1 MFTVL
6 VVDDDDRFLSLFHQN
21 ADSWPGVRIETVSS
35 VREAEDFLRN
45 NSCDTIVS
53 EYNLPEKNGID
64 LLRHIRSRHGDIP
77 FILLTGYG
85 SEEVAAGASR
95 YGICAYIMKRGDPV
109 PLFSEIYG
117 KIRVELKR
125 KKDEEAL
132 RERESRCRT
141 ILESQ
146 PGLICRLGPGLDL
159 TYANR
164 TFINFSGAVEDEMT
178 KTRFQDYIIGD
189 DQESFLTAVREL
201 TPGTPS
207 FTREFRFR
215 TLPQELP
222 TWTEWTFTAAFDE
235 EDQPARIHG
244 TGRNISW
251 EKERAAAQ
259 VQQLENLAFL
269 SRTAMEFL
277 DMEDTVD
284 IYRYIAENLHRLLPP
299 HTSIS
304 VQSHDLLTRTERVE
318 IVIADDDVL
327 RAFREWFG
335 TDMTGVEFSLDK
347 ETFSDVDYIR
357 KGINEGPRLYYFLFQ
372 AFPEEACH
380 HVEEICSFGKGY
392 VMGFSSQGQTF
403 GNIAFYLRKGATIEN
418 SELLEAFVNQASVA
432 LLRWR
437 TRKAAEEE
445 IARVHIGLEQ
455 TVAERTEALQAA
467 NRNLESFSYSI
478 SHDLRA
484 PLRAIDGFSSI
495 FLGQYGGDLPLE
507 GRQLIELVRQNTAR
521 MADLIDAILEFSRA
535 SRMELRRENV
545 DMKTLISEVTSEQAT
560 SHTDQKIEWCIGD
573 LPQCRADP
581 LLLRQVLRNLLSN
594 AVKFSRNQEDSRIE
608 VGSFS
613 EDGHSVYFV
622 RDNGIG
628 FDPRYAD
635 RIFRVFERL
644 HSGKDYE
651 GTGIGLAIVDQIIQ
665 RHGGRVWAE
674 SDAGKGATFYF
685 TIGT

>member
-1 MFTVL
+1 
-6 VVDDDDRFLSLFHQN
+6 
-21 ADSWPGVRIETVSS
+21 
-35 VREAEDFLRN
+35 
-45 NSCDTIVS
+45 
-53 EYNLPEKNGID
+53 
-64 LLRHIRSRHGDIP
+64 LRHIRSRHGDIP
-77 FILLTGYG
+77 FILLTGHG
-85 SEEVAAGASR
+85 SEEVAAEASR

-117 KIRVELKR
+117 KIRVEFKR
-125 KKDEEAL
+125 KNDEEVL

-146 PGLICRLGPGLDL
+146 PGFICRLGPGLEL

-164 TFINFSGAVEDEMT
+164 SFISFSGAVENEIT
-178 KTRFQDYIIGD
+178 KTRFQDYIIED
-189 DQESFLTAVREL
+189 DQECFLSAVREM

-215 TLPQELP
+215 TLTQGLP

-235 EDQPARIHG
+235 ENRPARIHG

-251 EKERAAAQ
+251 EKERDAAQ
-259 VQQLENLAFL
+259 MQQLENLAFL

-277 DMEDTVD
+277 DMEDAVD
-284 IYRYIAENLHRLLPP
+284 IYRYIAECLHRLLPP

-304 VQSHDLLTRTERVE
+304 VQSHDLVTRTLRVE

-335 TDMTGVEFSLDK
+335 TDFTGVEFSLDT

-357 KGINEGPRLYYFLFQ
+357 KGINEGPRLYYFLFRK
-372 AFPEEACH
+372 FPEEACRQ
-380 HVEEICSFGKGY
+380 VEEICSFGKGY
-392 VMGFSSQGQTF
+392 VIGFSSQGQTF
-403 GNIAFYLRKGATIEN
+403 GNVAFYLKKGATIEN
-418 SELLEAFVNQASVA
+418 AQLLEAFVNQASVA
-432 LLRWR
+432 LLRWK

-445 IARVHIGLEQ
+445 IAMVHRSLEQ

-467 NRNLESFSYSI
+467 NRNLESFAYSI

-495 FLGQYGGDLPLE
+495 FLDRFGGDLPPE
-507 GRQLIELVRQNTAR
+507 GRKLIDMIRQNTTK
-521 MADLIDAILEFSRA
+521 MADLIDAILELSRA
-535 SRMELRRENV
+535 SRMELRRENIDV
-545 DMKTLISEVTSEQAT
+545 KALVSEVISEQAP
-560 SHTDQKIEWCIGD
+560 SHPGQKIEWCIGD

-581 LLLRQVLRNLLSN
+581 VLLRQVLRNLLSN

-613 EDGHSVYFV
+613 KDGHCVYFV

-628 FDPRYAD
+628 FDARYAD
-635 RIFRVFERL
+635 RLFRIFERL
-644 HSGKDYE
+644 HSEKDYE

-665 RHGGRVWAE
+665 RHAGKVWAE
-674 SDAGKGATFYF
+674 SDTGKGATFYF
-685 TIGT
+685 TVGA